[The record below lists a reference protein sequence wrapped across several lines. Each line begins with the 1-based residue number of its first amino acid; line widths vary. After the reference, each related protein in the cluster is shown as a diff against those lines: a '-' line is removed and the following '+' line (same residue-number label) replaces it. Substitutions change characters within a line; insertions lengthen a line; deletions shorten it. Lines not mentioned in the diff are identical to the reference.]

1 MLHLFTFTH
10 MLKAIIFVFLGGGLG
25 SIFRFIIQSFTPKL
39 LSTSFPIATFSINVI
54 GSLLIGLFIGY
65 LSKNGLDNS
74 NWKLLL
80 VTGFCGGFTT
90 FSSFS
95 QENIQLI
102 RDGQITL
109 AFTYCILSIIV
120 GISATALGYSIAK

>member
-1 MLHLFTFTH
+1 MR
-10 MLKAIIFVFLGGGLG
+10 KAILYVFLGGGLG
-25 SIFRFIIQSFTPKL
+25 SVLRYIIQSYTPKIL
-39 LSTSFPIATFSINVI
+39 ISNFPIATFSINI
-54 GSLLIGLFIGY
+54 LGSLLIGIFIGL

-90 FSSFS
+90 FSTFS

-102 RDGQITL
+102 RDGQLTL
-109 AFTYCILSIIV
+109 ALVYSVLSLV
-120 GISATALGYSIAK
+120 LGISTAALGFSICK

>member
-1 MLHLFTFTH
+1 
-10 MLKAIIFVFLGGGLG
+10 MLKAIVYVFLGGGLG
-25 SIFRFIIQSFTPKL
+25 SVARYIIQTFTPKSL
-39 LSTSFPIATFSINVI
+39 LSTFPIATFSINI
-54 GSLLIGLFIGY
+54 LGSLLIGILIGL

-90 FSSFS
+90 FSTFS
-95 QENIQLI
+95 LENLQLI

-109 AFTYCILSIIV
+109 ALMYSLLSLILGV
-120 GISATALGYSIAK
+120 SATALGFSLCK

>member
-1 MLHLFTFTH
+1 
-10 MLKAIIFVFLGGGLG
+10 MLKAIVYVFLGGGLG
-25 SIFRFIIQSFTPKL
+25 SVARYIIQTFTPKSL
-39 LSTSFPIATFSINVI
+39 LSTFPIATFSINI
-54 GSLLIGLFIGY
+54 LGSLLIGILIGL

-90 FSSFS
+90 FSTFS
-95 QENIQLI
+95 QENLQLI

-109 AFTYCILSIIV
+109 ALMYSLLSLILGV
-120 GISATALGYSIAK
+120 SATALGFSLCK